1 MHFKKCYMEAQRR
14 WHDRKKDRRNAP
26 EVDTLAEHLYNQ
38 HKAYIFLTAFGRIL
52 REISLME
59 SMLYPKPIYFM
70 MSIAYG
76 DRKRGGKAPVSRT
89 LVEQEENE

>member
-1 MHFKKCYMEAQRR
+1 MHFNKCYMESSAEMVRQ
-14 WHDRKKDRRNAP
+14 KEYPK
-26 EVDTLAEHLYNQ
+26 VDTLAKRLYNQ
-38 HKAYIFLTAFGRIL
+38 HKAYIFLTAFCRIL

-70 MSIAYG
+70 MSIACG

>member
-1 MHFKKCYMEAQRR
+1 MLYGKFGGDGADTNK
-14 WHDRKKDRRNAP
+14 NAP
-26 EVDTLAEHLYNQ
+26 AVDTLAKHLYNQ
-38 HKAYIFLTAFGRIL
+38 HKAYIFLTAFCRIL

-76 DRKRGGKAPVSRT
+76 DCKRDERTPVFRA